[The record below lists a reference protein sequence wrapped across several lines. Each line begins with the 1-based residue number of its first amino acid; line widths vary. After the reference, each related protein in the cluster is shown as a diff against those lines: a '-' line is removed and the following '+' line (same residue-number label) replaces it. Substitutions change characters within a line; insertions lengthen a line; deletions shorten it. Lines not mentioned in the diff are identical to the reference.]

1 MSKCLFAGAFMS
13 AVLISG
19 CAQTPSSHSHASSK
33 TEMHHALDAK
43 EITGSKS
50 QEEIIDEVMYES
62 GLDEMIEQMPT
73 LISSMNANQPPPPMV
88 KTEEYEKFKENI
100 VQVFEPVKTRKVFRS
115 YLEEHYDAKRFPEF
129 LALLKTPLA
138 QEMTALEL
146 AASTPESHQ
155 EMMQTGDALMREA
168 SPRRLDLIRQFD
180 EVTGS
185 TEIMVDMQMIMAGM
199 VQRNMNKIMPREH
212 RMTEAQLDQMLEQ
225 GRISSMLP
233 ARQFMQL
240 NMVYTYRTLDDRK
253 LKDYIDLHQSEI
265 GLWGTELAKNSMLKW
280 AESASAEMAE
290 LMEKMFVET
299 HSG

>member
-1 MSKCLFAGAFMS
+1 
-13 AVLISG
+13 
-19 CAQTPSSHSHASSK
+19 
-33 TEMHHALDAK
+33 
-43 EITGSKS
+43 
-50 QEEIIDEVMYES
+50 
-62 GLDEMIEQMPT
+62 
-73 LISSMNANQPPPPMV
+73 
-88 KTEEYEKFKENI
+88 
-100 VQVFEPVKTRKVFRS
+100 
-115 YLEEHYDAKRFPEF
+115 
-129 LALLKTPLA
+129 
-138 QEMTALEL
+138 
-146 AASTPESHQ
+146 
-155 EMMQTGDALMREA
+155 
-168 SPRRLDLIRQFD
+168 
-180 EVTGS
+180 
-185 TEIMVDMQMIMAGM
+185 MVDMQMIMAGM